1 MKLNTK
7 KIIAASLVGA
17 VALAGAFADDF
28 DFGSDDFSFGGSD
41 SASPVTVGGKLGV
54 TARDYVSADHVET
67 ASDTPVD
74 ANVKANVTVEY
85 SGDYADAK
93 VDLDFNA
100 KTVKDHPEDVINE
113 LSAGVNMG
121 NFRLEAGKMKT
132 IWGKGDKLHV
142 IDNFN
147 ADDYTDFIIPDYVDR
162 RISTPM
168 VKATYNFNYNGDVL
182 SNMKLEGIYTPFLPV
197 DRFANTGRWTPAQ
210 VSKLTGSVKQA
221 ATKAVSDSFADYTT
235 ATATVGGAGAALQVA
250 KKSLTA
256 AEGALATATEK
267 KTAAEANVKNVMV
280 NYVTT
285 KYMTEIVT
293 KMAGGM
299 TKEQAVASTIGEHS
313 DEIKDTGAYT
323 EAYAAAAVATGA
335 VQTAELTKTQYAAA
349 VKEASAAYDTAKTAA
364 EKSGAAYMYALTN
377 ANALNADPS
386 MIYPD
391 TNKFEYGQAG
401 ARLTGSLGP
410 VDLGLSYYYGHY
422 KQPSVNYNK
431 MGTYLTKY
439 LSNQPITEED
449 KFLAYDQKQTF
460 GAEFATVLWHF
471 NVRGEGAYNLTKD
484 TDGSDPFVH
493 NNSVQWLGGFDIDL
507 PFWNANLNVQETGTY
522 ILNNDKITGTYEK
535 CDADYNVNGYTDN
548 KVVANLTTSFAN
560 EKVAPEVTVMYAIE
574 SGDVVVMPKIAF
586 KPAGEVTLT
595 ASGMY
600 LWCKDDNSQ
609 FKAWDKNNFVQ
620 LGAEINF

>member
-100 KTVKDHPEDVINE
+100 RTVKDHPEDVINE
-113 LSAGVNMG
+113 LSASVNMG

-132 IWGKGDKLHV
+132 IWGKGDKLHI

-197 DRFANTGRWTPAQ
+197 DRFASSGRWVPAQ
-210 VSKLTGSVKQA
+210 VTSLTGAVKEK
-221 ATKAVSDSFADYTT
+221 ATRAVAQSFTDYTT
-235 ATATVGGAGAALQVA
+235 AQTEMSATLGALNALKGAADGAQGALDIANKTLIEINQVWKKAADYVAAGKALDQDSAYNAIMAQLGKNSKGYKVDEATAVAAIQDYTLSQKETAGTYQAALDKYNAESIEEVQVA
-250 KKSLTA
+250 LTA
-256 AEGALATATEK
+256 NLK
-267 KTAAEANVKNVMV
+267 K
-280 NYVTT
+280 
-285 KYMTEIVT
+285 
-293 KMAGGM
+293 
-299 TKEQAVASTIGEHS
+299 ASES
-313 DEIKDTGAYT
+313 
-323 EAYAAAAVATGA
+323 
-335 VQTAELTKTQYAAA
+335 
-349 VKEASAAYDTAKTAA
+349 
-364 EKSGAAYMYALTN
+364 YMYTLAN

>member
-197 DRFANTGRWTPAQ
+197 DRFASSGRWVPAQ
-210 VSKLTGSVKQA
+210 VTSLTGAVKEK
-221 ATKAVSDSFADYTT
+221 ATRAVAQSFTDYTT
-235 ATATVGGAGAALQVA
+235 AQTEMSATLGALNALKGAADGAQGALDIANKTLIEINQVWKKAADYVAAGKALDQDSAYNAIMAQLGKNSKGHKVDEATAVAAIQDYTLSQKETAGTYQAALDKYNAESIEEVQVA
-250 KKSLTA
+250 LTA
-256 AEGALATATEK
+256 NLK
-267 KTAAEANVKNVMV
+267 K
-280 NYVTT
+280 
-285 KYMTEIVT
+285 
-293 KMAGGM
+293 
-299 TKEQAVASTIGEHS
+299 ASES
-313 DEIKDTGAYT
+313 
-323 EAYAAAAVATGA
+323 
-335 VQTAELTKTQYAAA
+335 
-349 VKEASAAYDTAKTAA
+349 
-364 EKSGAAYMYALTN
+364 YMYTLAN
-377 ANALNADPS
+377 ANALNANPS

>member
-1 MKLNTK
+1 
-7 KIIAASLVGA
+7 
-17 VALAGAFADDF
+17 
-28 DFGSDDFSFGGSD
+28 
-41 SASPVTVGGKLGV
+41 
-54 TARDYVSADHVET
+54 
-67 ASDTPVD
+67 
-74 ANVKANVTVEY
+74 
-85 SGDYADAK
+85 
-93 VDLDFNA
+93 
-100 KTVKDHPEDVINE
+100 
-113 LSAGVNMG
+113 
-121 NFRLEAGKMKT
+121 
-132 IWGKGDKLHV
+132 
-142 IDNFN
+142 
-147 ADDYTDFIIPDYVDR
+147 
-162 RISTPM
+162 
-168 VKATYNFNYNGDVL
+168 
-182 SNMKLEGIYTPFLPV
+182 
-197 DRFANTGRWTPAQ
+197 
-210 VSKLTGSVKQA
+210 
-221 ATKAVSDSFADYTT
+221 
-235 ATATVGGAGAALQVA
+235 
-250 KKSLTA
+250 
-256 AEGALATATEK
+256 
-267 KTAAEANVKNVMV
+267 
-280 NYVTT
+280 
-285 KYMTEIVT
+285 
-293 KMAGGM
+293 
-299 TKEQAVASTIGEHS
+299 
-313 DEIKDTGAYT
+313 
-323 EAYAAAAVATGA
+323 
-335 VQTAELTKTQYAAA
+335 
-349 VKEASAAYDTAKTAA
+349 
-364 EKSGAAYMYALTN
+364 
-377 ANALNADPS
+377 

>member
-197 DRFANTGRWTPAQ
+197 DRFASSGRWVPAQ
-210 VSKLTGSVKQA
+210 VTSLTGAVKEK
-221 ATKAVSDSFADYTT
+221 ATRAVAQSFTDYTT
-235 ATATVGGAGAALQVA
+235 AQTEMSATLGALNALKGAADGAQGALDIANKTLIEINQVWKKAADYVAAGKALDQDSAYNAIMAQLGKNSKGHKVDEDTAEAAIQDYTLSQKETAGTYQAALDKYNAESIEEVQVA
-250 KKSLTA
+250 LTA
-256 AEGALATATEK
+256 NLK
-267 KTAAEANVKNVMV
+267 K
-280 NYVTT
+280 
-285 KYMTEIVT
+285 
-293 KMAGGM
+293 
-299 TKEQAVASTIGEHS
+299 ASES
-313 DEIKDTGAYT
+313 
-323 EAYAAAAVATGA
+323 
-335 VQTAELTKTQYAAA
+335 
-349 VKEASAAYDTAKTAA
+349 
-364 EKSGAAYMYALTN
+364 YMYTLAN

-431 MGTYLTKY
+431 MDTYLTKY

>member
-197 DRFANTGRWTPAQ
+197 DRFASSGRWVPAQ
-210 VSKLTGSVKQA
+210 VTSLTGAVKEK
-221 ATKAVSDSFADYTT
+221 ATRAVAQSFTDYTT
-235 ATATVGGAGAALQVA
+235 AQTEMSATLGALNALKGAADGAQGALDIANKTLIEINQVWKKAADYVAAGKALDQDSAYNAIMAQLGKNSKGHKVDEATAEAAIQDYTLSQKETAGTYQAALDKYNAESIEEVQVA
-250 KKSLTA
+250 LTA
-256 AEGALATATEK
+256 NLK
-267 KTAAEANVKNVMV
+267 K
-280 NYVTT
+280 
-285 KYMTEIVT
+285 
-293 KMAGGM
+293 
-299 TKEQAVASTIGEHS
+299 ASES
-313 DEIKDTGAYT
+313 
-323 EAYAAAAVATGA
+323 
-335 VQTAELTKTQYAAA
+335 
-349 VKEASAAYDTAKTAA
+349 
-364 EKSGAAYMYALTN
+364 YMYTLAN

>member
-197 DRFANTGRWTPAQ
+197 DRFASSGRWVPAQ
-210 VSKLTGSVKQA
+210 VTSLTGAVKEK
-221 ATKAVSDSFADYTT
+221 ATRAVAQSFTDYTT
-235 ATATVGGAGAALQVA
+235 AQTEMSATLGALNALKGAADGAQGALDIANKTLIEINQVWKKAADYVAAGKALDQDSAYNAIMAQLGKNSKGHKVDEATAVAAIQDYTLSQKETAGTYQAALDKYNAESIEEVQVA
-250 KKSLTA
+250 LTA
-256 AEGALATATEK
+256 NLK
-267 KTAAEANVKNVMV
+267 K
-280 NYVTT
+280 
-285 KYMTEIVT
+285 
-293 KMAGGM
+293 
-299 TKEQAVASTIGEHS
+299 ASES
-313 DEIKDTGAYT
+313 
-323 EAYAAAAVATGA
+323 
-335 VQTAELTKTQYAAA
+335 
-349 VKEASAAYDTAKTAA
+349 
-364 EKSGAAYMYALTN
+364 YMYTLAN

-522 ILNNDKITGTYEK
+522 ILNNDKITGAYEK
-535 CDADYNVNGYTDN
+535 YDADYNVNGYTDN

>member
-197 DRFANTGRWTPAQ
+197 DRFASSGRWVPAQ
-210 VSKLTGSVKQA
+210 VTSLTGAVKEK
-221 ATKAVSDSFADYTT
+221 ATRAVAQSFTDYTT
-235 ATATVGGAGAALQVA
+235 AQTEMSATLGALNALKGAADGAQGALDIANKTLIEINQVWKKAADYVAAGKALDQDSAYNAIMAQLGKNSKGHRVDEATAVAAIQDYTLSQKETAGTYQAALDKYNAESIEEVQVA
-250 KKSLTA
+250 LTA
-256 AEGALATATEK
+256 NLK
-267 KTAAEANVKNVMV
+267 K
-280 NYVTT
+280 
-285 KYMTEIVT
+285 
-293 KMAGGM
+293 
-299 TKEQAVASTIGEHS
+299 ASES
-313 DEIKDTGAYT
+313 
-323 EAYAAAAVATGA
+323 
-335 VQTAELTKTQYAAA
+335 
-349 VKEASAAYDTAKTAA
+349 
-364 EKSGAAYMYALTN
+364 YMYTLAN

-522 ILNNDKITGTYEK
+522 ILNNDKITGAYEK
-535 CDADYNVNGYTDN
+535 YDADYNVNGYTDN

>member
-197 DRFANTGRWTPAQ
+197 DRFASSGRWVPAQ
-210 VSKLTGSVKQA
+210 VTSLTGAVKEK
-221 ATKAVSDSFADYTT
+221 ATRAVAQSFTDYTT
-235 ATATVGGAGAALQVA
+235 AQTEMSATLGALNALKGAADGAQGALDIANKTLIEINQVWKKAADYVAAGKALDQDSAYNAIMAQLGKNSKGHKVDEATAEAAIQDYTLSQKETAGTYQAALDKYNAESIEEVQVA
-250 KKSLTA
+250 LTA
-256 AEGALATATEK
+256 NLK
-267 KTAAEANVKNVMV
+267 K
-280 NYVTT
+280 
-285 KYMTEIVT
+285 
-293 KMAGGM
+293 
-299 TKEQAVASTIGEHS
+299 ASES
-313 DEIKDTGAYT
+313 
-323 EAYAAAAVATGA
+323 
-335 VQTAELTKTQYAAA
+335 
-349 VKEASAAYDTAKTAA
+349 
-364 EKSGAAYMYALTN
+364 YMYTLAN

-522 ILNNDKITGTYEK
+522 ILNNDKITGAYEK
-535 CDADYNVNGYTDN
+535 YDADYNVNGYTDN

>member
-197 DRFANTGRWTPAQ
+197 DRFASSGRWVPAQ
-210 VSKLTGSVKQA
+210 VTSLTGAVKEK
-221 ATKAVSDSFADYTT
+221 ATRAVAQSFTDYTT
-235 ATATVGGAGAALQVA
+235 AQTEMSATLGALNALKGAADGAQGALDIANKTLIEINQVWKKAADYVAAGKALDQDSAYNAIMAQLGKNSKGHKVDEATAVAAIQDYTLSQKETAGTYQAALDKYNAESIEEVQVA
-250 KKSLTA
+250 LTA
-256 AEGALATATEK
+256 NLK
-267 KTAAEANVKNVMV
+267 K
-280 NYVTT
+280 
-285 KYMTEIVT
+285 
-293 KMAGGM
+293 
-299 TKEQAVASTIGEHS
+299 ASES
-313 DEIKDTGAYT
+313 
-323 EAYAAAAVATGA
+323 
-335 VQTAELTKTQYAAA
+335 
-349 VKEASAAYDTAKTAA
+349 
-364 EKSGAAYMYALTN
+364 YMYTLAN
-377 ANALNADPS
+377 ANALNADSS

>member
-197 DRFANTGRWTPAQ
+197 DRFASSGRWVPAQ
-210 VSKLTGSVKQA
+210 VTSLTGAVKEK
-221 ATKAVSDSFADYTT
+221 ATRAVAQSFTDYTT
-235 ATATVGGAGAALQVA
+235 AQTEMSATLGALNALKGAADGAQGALDIANKTLIEINQVWKKAADYVAAGKALDQDSAYNAIMAQLGKNSKGHKVDETTAVAAIQDYTLSQKETAGTYQAALDKYNAESIEEVQVA
-250 KKSLTA
+250 LTA
-256 AEGALATATEK
+256 NLK
-267 KTAAEANVKNVMV
+267 K
-280 NYVTT
+280 
-285 KYMTEIVT
+285 
-293 KMAGGM
+293 
-299 TKEQAVASTIGEHS
+299 ASES
-313 DEIKDTGAYT
+313 
-323 EAYAAAAVATGA
+323 
-335 VQTAELTKTQYAAA
+335 
-349 VKEASAAYDTAKTAA
+349 
-364 EKSGAAYMYALTN
+364 YMYTLAN